1 MYKPIND
8 WSKRKKEKLNKY
20 IVVWVPEHPKSFNGG
35 WYYEHRLVLEK
46 QLNRILK
53 AWETVHHLDGD
64 AKNNSID
71 NLFPCTEREH
81 RYAHKIA

>member
-1 MYKPIND
+1 MYKPIED

-20 IVVWVPEHPKSFNGG
+20 TIVWVPEHPKSFSGG

-53 AWETVHHLDGD
+53 HWETVHHLDGD
-64 AKNNSID
+64 TQNNSIN

>member
-1 MYKPIND
+1 MYKPITD

-20 IVVWVPEHPKSFNGG
+20 IVVWVPEHPKSFSGG

-53 AWETVHHLDGD
+53 AWETIHHLDGN
-64 AKNNSID
+64 KENNSID

-81 RYAHKIA
+81 RYAHEIA

>member
-1 MYKPIND
+1 MYKPIDD
-8 WSKRKKEKLNKY
+8 WSKRKKQKLNKY

-53 AWETVHHLDGD
+53 AWETIHHLDGD
-64 AKNNSID
+64 TQNNSID

-81 RYAHKIA
+81 RYAHEIA

>member
-64 AKNNSID
+64 TKNNSID

>member
-64 AKNNSID
+64 
-71 NLFPCTEREH
+71 TYRG
-81 RYAHKIA
+81 

>member
-1 MYKPIND
+1 VYKPIED

-20 IVVWVPEHPKSFNGG
+20 TIVWVPEHPKSFNGG

-46 QLNRILK
+46 KLNRILK

-64 AKNNSID
+64 TQNNSIN
-71 NLFPCTEREH
+71 NLFPCTEIEH